1 MRMPR
6 DDDRVYRL
14 HAAVCRALGHP
25 ARMKVLDL
33 LRDGEECVCRLAPQ
47 VGVTE
52 SNLSQLLAVL
62 RRAGLVDTRRD
73 GHIVYYRVR
82 DERVFDVIDRMR
94 DILADHVAQIDDLA
108 AALQR

>member
-1 MRMPR
+1 MRRPR

-62 RRAGLVDTRRD
+62 RRAGLVDTRRS

-82 DERVFDVIDRMR
+82 DERIFDVIDRTR
-94 DILADHVAQIDDLA
+94 EILADQLAHIEDLA
-108 AALQR
+108 AALQS